1 MKVPKAFLKPYNSKL
16 VEEKIYRLWEK
27 SGYFSPDKIRS
38 KKKFLIF
45 LPPPNVTGS
54 LHLGHT
60 LNACISDIL
69 IRFKRMKGFKTLWLP
84 GTDHAGIATQN
95 VVEKKLKKE
104 GKTRFDLGKEKFLKK
119 VWEWKEK
126 YGNVILEQLK
136 KIGASCDW
144 KRTRFTMDKDYSLA
158 VKEVFRYLWN
168 KGWVYRGKR
177 IVNWCPR
184 CQTSL
189 SDLELEYQEEK
200 SYLYYIRYPIK
211 KELDSESQLPTAKCQ
226 TPKYLV
232 VATTRPETMFGDL
245 AVAVN
250 QKDKRYQNLVGKK
263 VILPIVKREIPI
275 IADRRVEIEFGTGVV
290 KITPAHDPLDYEI
303 YLDLVSKKSSKKF
316 QDLFLEIPRIIDDSA
331 RICDPAPKKYQ
342 GLKVKEVREKIVE
355 DLKKQGLIEKIEP
368 YVHKVPLCYRC
379 HSKIEPLLKE
389 QWFLKMEKLKKVAI
403 EAVKSNKIKF
413 VPKRWE
419 RIYFNWLKNVKDWCL
434 SRQIWWGHQLPIWEC
449 TTNGS
454 EKWEVGGGKDKK
466 SEVGSE
472 KDRKSKI
479 RDEKKYF
486 FSLEKPKKC
495 PICGKCKPK
504 QVEDVFDTWFS
515 SSLWPF
521 GTLNWPKTK
530 REVNFWLPSDVLC
543 TAKDIINL
551 WVARMIFM
559 TIEICHKIPFKDVLI
574 HPTILTKEGKRMS
587 KSLGTGIDPMDL
599 IKDYG
604 ADALRFGIIWQYQEN
619 QDLRWSNDA
628 VIAGQKFINKIWNA
642 SRFVFFQFDKKI
654 SLNFKKNS
662 LSKCDKK
669 ILKEL
674 KRSKERIE
682 VLIESY
688 KLGKALRVFYQFFWN
703 KFCDVYIEEYKKLD
717 SKQKEKSKI
726 VLGYVLFESLKIA
739 HPFLPFASEEI
750 YQHFKKF
757 LKKPKSKL
765 LLIEKW

>member
-1 MKVPKAFLKPYNSKL
+1 MRVPKIFLKPYNPKL
-16 VEEKIYRLWEK
+16 VEEKIYQLWEK

-54 LHLGHT
+54 LHLGHA

-95 VVEKKLKKE
+95 VVEKELKKE
-104 GKTRFDLGKEKFLKK
+104 GKTRFDLGKERFLKR
-119 VWEWKEK
+119 VWKWKEK

-136 KIGASCDW
+136 KLGATCDW
-144 KRTRFTMDKDYSLA
+144 KRTRFTMDKNYSLA
-158 VKEVFRYLWN
+158 VQEAFKYLWN

-200 SYLYYIRYPIK
+200 SYLYYIRYPFK
-211 KELDSESQLPTAKCQ
+211 KKSKVKSQKS
-226 TPKYLV
+226 KYII
-232 VATTRPETMFGDL
+232 VATTRPETMLGDL

-250 QKDKRYQNLVGKK
+250 SKDKRYQSLIGEK
-263 VILPIVKREIPI
+263 VILPIIKKEIPI
-275 IADRRVEIEFGTGVV
+275 IADLRVEIEFGTGAV

-303 YLDLVSKKSSKKF
+303 YLDLISKERPERD
-316 QDLFLEIPRIIDDSA
+316 QDFSLEIPKIIDNSGK
-331 RICDPAPKKYQ
+331 ICEPAPKKYQ
-342 GLKVKEVREKIVE
+342 GLKVEEAREKIVE
-355 DLKKQGLIEKIEP
+355 DLKKEGLIEKIEP
-368 YVHKVPLCYRC
+368 YLHKVPRCYRC

-389 QWFLKMEKLKKVAI
+389 QWFLKMEKLKEVAV
-403 EAVKSNKIKF
+403 EAVKSGKIRF

-419 RIYFNWLKNVKDWCL
+419 KIYFDWLKNVKDWCL

-449 TTNGS
+449 TTSRG
-454 EKWEVGGGKDKK
+454 EKWEVGSGKN
-466 SEVGSE
+466 
-472 KDRKSKI
+472 RK
-479 RDEKKYF
+479 REMRGEKKYF
-486 FSLEKPKKC
+486 LSLKKPKKC
-495 PICGKCKPK
+495 PICGKCQPK
-504 QVEDVFDTWFS
+504 QSKDVFDTWFS

-530 REVNFWLPSDVLC
+530 REINFWLPSDVLC

-559 TIEICHKIPFKDVLI
+559 TLEICHKIPFKDVLI

-619 QDLRWSNDA
+619 QDLRWSSEV
-628 VIAGQKFINKIWNA
+628 VIAGEKFINKIWNA

-654 SLNFKKNS
+654 SLNFKKSS
-662 LSKCDKK
+662 LSKSDKK

-674 KRSKERIE
+674 KSVKGKIE
-682 VLIESY
+682 TLIESY
-688 KLGKALRVFYQFFWN
+688 KLGKALRIFYQFFWN

-717 SKQKEKSKI
+717 PKQKEKSRI

-739 HPFLPFASEEI
+739 HPFLPFVSEEI

>member
-1 MKVPKAFLKPYNSKL
+1 
-16 VEEKIYRLWEK
+16 
-27 SGYFSPDKIRS
+27 
-38 KKKFLIF
+38 
-45 LPPPNVTGS
+45 
-54 LHLGHT
+54 
-60 LNACISDIL
+60 
-69 IRFKRMKGFKTLWLP
+69 
-84 GTDHAGIATQN
+84 
-95 VVEKKLKKE
+95 
-104 GKTRFDLGKEKFLKK
+104 
-119 VWEWKEK
+119 
-126 YGNVILEQLK
+126 
-136 KIGASCDW
+136 
-144 KRTRFTMDKDYSLA
+144 MDKDYSLA
-158 VKEVFRYLWN
+158 VKEAFRYLWN

-200 SYLYYIRYPIK
+200 SYLYYIKYPL
-211 KELDSESQLPTAKCQ
+211 KESSNSKYQM
-226 TPKYLV
+226 PKYII
-232 VATTRPETMFGDL
+232 VATTRPETMLGDL

-250 QKDKRYQNLVGKK
+250 PKDKRYQNLIGKK

-275 IADRRVEIEFGTGVV
+275 IADRRVDIEFGTGAV

-303 YLDLVSKKSSKKF
+303 YLDLISKKSLEIGLEIGL
-316 QDLFLEIPRIIDDSA
+316 DLSLEIPKIIDDSG
-331 RICDPAPKKYQ
+331 RICEPAPKEYQ
-342 GLKVKEVREKIVE
+342 GLKVEEVREKIIE
-355 DLKKQGLIEKIEP
+355 DLKKEGLIEKIEP
-368 YVHKVPLCYRC
+368 YTHKVPTCYRC
-379 HSKIEPLLKE
+379 HFKIEPLLKE
-389 QWFLKMEKLKKVAI
+389 QWFLKMEKLKEIAI
-403 EAVKSNKIKF
+403 EAVKSGRIRF

-419 RIYFNWLKNVKDWCL
+419 KIYFDWLKNVKDWCL
-434 SRQIWWGHQLPIWEC
+434 SRQIWWGHQLPVWEC
-449 TTNGS
+449 RS
-454 EKWEVGGGKDKK
+454 SGGGKL
-466 SEVGSE
+466 EEGSG
-472 KDRKSKI
+472 KN
-479 RDEKKYF
+479 KYF
-486 FSLEKPKKC
+486 LSLKKPKKC
-495 PICGKCKPK
+495 PICGRCKPK

-515 SSLWPF
+515 SALWPF

-530 REVNFWLPSDVLC
+530 KEVNFWLPSDVLC

-559 TIEICHKIPFKDVLI
+559 TLEVCHKIPFKDVLI

-654 SLNFKKNS
+654 YLNFKKNS

-688 KLGKALRVFYQFFWN
+688 KLGRALRVFYQFFWN